1 LARAVVKSEP
11 ASRQG
16 RTPSPPPLAGS
27 AKLRLGFVPLTDA
40 APLIA
45 AQRCGYFADEGV
57 VVTLER
63 QIGWGNVR
71 DKLVYG
77 HLHASHALVGMPP
90 ISALGR
96 DRFFEPLAAVCGL
109 GAGGN
114 AITFSSQLIS
124 AGVHSLDALAKRLR
138 LLKGASAPTLAHVFG
153 CSMHHYLLRDA
164 LDTAGINPDRDV
176 RLCVLPPPQMLG
188 QLRGGHLDGFCV
200 GQPWNSLAERDGDG
214 RIVLATTQVLP
225 SHPEKVLVVSRR
237 WLSDHAR
244 EAQAIVRA
252 ILRGCAYCND
262 PANDQALAEALARP
276 EYLDVPAAFLLE
288 TLKTDR
294 AFSLPGETAS
304 LVLRSASLAHTFP
317 SATHVGWLLREMVR
331 WGHLPPDT
339 DVASIAGRSVDTA
352 AYRRAA
358 ESLSIACP
366 ADDFPPM
373 PLRRGTFEL
382 RETTDNLRAAS

>member
-1 LARAVVKSEP
+1 VP
-11 ASRQG
+11 AG
-16 RTPSPPPLAGS
+16 VS

-45 AQRCGYFADEGV
+45 ALCCGYFADEGLS
-57 VVTLER
+57 VTLER

-90 ISALGR
+90 ISVLGHEQ
-96 DRFFEPLAAVCGL
+96 FFEPLVAITGL

-114 AITFSSQLIS
+114 AITFSSHLIS
-124 AGVHSLDALAKRLR
+124 AGVQSFDALAKRLR
-138 LLKGASAPTLAHVFG
+138 LLKGSSVPTFAHVFG

-164 LDTAGINPDRDV
+164 LDAAGINPDRDV

-200 GQPWNSLAERDGDG
+200 GQPWNALAERDGDG
-214 RIVLATTQVLP
+214 RIVLATTELLP
-225 SHPEKVLVVSRR
+225 SHPEKVLAVSRR
-237 WLSDHAR
+237 WMSDHPR

-252 ILRGCAYCND
+252 VLRGCAFCDDAAKNES
-262 PANDQALAEALARP
+262 LAEMLARP
-276 EYLDVPAAFLLE
+276 EYLDMPARFLLE
-288 TLKTDR
+288 TFKTDR
-294 AFSLPGETAS
+294 AFSGRGETTKA
-304 LVLRSASLAHTFP
+304 VIRSASPAHTFP
-317 SATHVGWLLREMVR
+317 SATHVAWLLREMIR
-331 WGHLPPDT
+331 WGHLPADT
-339 DVASIAGRSVDTA
+339 DVAAIAKRSVDTV
-352 AYRRAA
+352 AYRCAA
-358 ESLSIACP
+358 ESLAIECP

-382 RETTDNLRAAS
+382 CENQDTLRAAS

>member
-1 LARAVVKSEP
+1 VRRTGGTSEP
-11 ASRQG
+11 ATRQG
-16 RTPSPPPLAGS
+16 RGPV

-45 AQRCGYFADEGV
+45 ALRCGYFADEGLG
-57 VVTLER
+57 VTLER

-90 ISALGR
+90 ISVLGR
-96 DRFFEPLAAVCGL
+96 DRFLEPLVSISAL
-109 GAGGN
+109 GSGGN
-114 AITFSSQLIS
+114 AITFSSGLTA
-124 AGVHSLDALAKRLR
+124 AGVQTMDALATRLR
-138 LLKGASAPTLAHVFG
+138 QLKGGALPTFAHVFG
-153 CSMHHYLLRDA
+153 CSMHHYLLRDT
-164 LDTAGINPDRDV
+164 LDAAGINPDRDV
-176 RLCVLPPPQMLG
+176 HLCVLPPPQMLG

-237 WLSDHAR
+237 WLTDHAR
-244 EAQAIVRA
+244 EAEAIVRA
-252 ILRGCAYCND
+252 TLRGCAYCD
-262 PANDQALAEALARP
+262 DSANDASLAEMLARP
-276 EYLDVPAAFLLE
+276 EFLDVSPAFLLE

-294 AFSLPGETAS
+294 SFVRGGDAAP

-317 SATHVGWLLREMVR
+317 AATHVAWILREMIR
-331 WGHLPPDT
+331 WGHLPGDT
-339 DVASIAGRSVDTA
+339 DIAAIAHRSVDTT

-358 ESLSIACP
+358 DSLSVECP

-373 PLRRGTFEL
+373 PLRRGMFEV
-382 RETTDNLRAAS
+382 RKPKDPVRAAS